1 MTRPGEVRVEGLTWR
16 PLGRRAAVVQDLDLH
31 LEPGERVLLA
41 GPSGAGKSTLLHALV
56 GALGGTLAGDLTGS
70 VRVEGRVGLVPQQ
83 PGDAV
88 VAERIGRD
96 VAFGPE
102 NIGLDRDAT
111 WRRVDAA
118 LAAVGLTQGR
128 DHPTA
133 ALSGGEL
140 QRLALAGVLA
150 LEPDVVL
157 LDEPTSML
165 DPLHARAVR
174 EAVARTV
181 GAGRSTLVVV
191 EHHLEPWLDLVDR
204 VVVLGP
210 DGAVVADTT
219 PERFVREH
227 RDRLGDLGVWMPGL
241 PSPEPL
247 GVDAELLRPRRAL
260 LALSAV
266 DLTVRLRTR
275 TLRGATT
282 TTALAGVGA
291 TVEPGRLT
299 ALTGPSG
306 AGKSTLLAALG
317 GLVPVDDG
325 SVDGV
330 DPPFGRR
337 RSGELAP
344 HVGWSP
350 QVPEHGFL
358 AATVAEEVALTAA
371 RLGAVADVEA
381 WLDVVGLTPLAGA
394 HPYRLSGGEQ
404 RRLSVL
410 TAVAH
415 RPGLL
420 LLDEPTVGQDR
431 RTWAAVAGIAV
442 AAAAAG
448 VVAVTATHDSLLVGQ
463 ADDVVTLAAGQVERS
478 RDA

>member
-1 MTRPGEVRVEGLTWR
+1 MRGEVRVEALSWR
-16 PLGRRAAVVQDLDLH
+16 PLGRRLPVVAGLDLH
-31 LEPGERVLLA
+31 VEAGSRVLLA

-56 GALGGTLAGDLTGS
+56 GALGTTLAGELGGS
-70 VRVEGRVGLVPQQ
+70 VTVDGRVGLVPQQ

-102 NIGLDRDAT
+102 NVGLDRAET

-118 LAAVGLTQGR
+118 LEAVGLPQGR

-165 DPLHARAVR
+165 DPVHAAAVR
-174 EAVARTV
+174 DAVGRTV
-181 GAGRSTLVVV
+181 GHGRATLVVV
-191 EHHLEPWLDLVDR
+191 EHHLEPWLELVDR
-204 VVVLGP
+204 VVVLGD
-210 DGAVVADTT
+210 DGSVVADAT
-219 PERFVREH
+219 PAEFVRDH
-227 RDRLGDLGVWMPGL
+227 RDRLGALGVWMPGL
-241 PSPEPL
+241 PVPQPI
-247 GVDAELLRPRRAL
+247 GVDPDLVRPERGMPAT
-260 LALSAV
+260 SAV
-266 DLTVRLRTR
+266 DLTVQLRSR
-275 TLRGATT
+275 SLRGSMT
-282 TTALAGVGA
+282 TTALRGVDA
-291 TVEPGRLT
+291 VVSPGVLT

-317 GLVPVDDG
+317 GLVAPDG
-325 SVDGV
+325 GAVTGPE
-330 DPPFGRR
+330 PPLSRR
-337 RSGELAP
+337 RSRDLAP
-344 HVGWSP
+344 DVGWSP

-358 AATVAEEVALTAA
+358 APTVAEEVALTAH
-371 RLGAVADVEA
+371 RSGRTVDVGA
-381 WLDVVGLTPLAGA
+381 WLELVGLQHLAGA

-410 TAVAH
+410 AAVAH

-431 RTWAAVAGIAV
+431 ITWAAVAGIAV
-442 AAAAAG
+442 AAAEAG
-448 VVAVTATHDSLLVGQ
+448 AVVATATHDRLLVDLADEVVALQ
-463 ADDVVTLAAGQVERS
+463 AGVRS
-478 RDA
+478 

>member
-1 MTRPGEVRVEGLTWR
+1 MSGGVRVEGLTWR
-16 PLGRRAAVVQDLDLH
+16 PLGRRAPVVVGLDLH
-31 LEPGERVLLA
+31 LQPGERVLLA

-56 GALGGTLAGDLTGS
+56 GALGTTLAGELGGT
-70 VRVEGRVGLVPQQ
+70 VEVDGRVGLVPQQ

-102 NIGLDRDAT
+102 NARLGREET

-118 LAAVGLTQGR
+118 LAAVGLPYGR
-128 DHPTA
+128 DHLTS
-133 ALSGGEL
+133 ALSGGEQ

-165 DPLHARAVR
+165 GPEHARAVR
-174 EAVARTV
+174 EAVGRTV
-181 GAGRSTLVVV
+181 GRGRSTLVVV

-219 PERFVREH
+219 PDAFAREH
-227 RDRLGDLGVWMPGL
+227 RERLGELGVWMPGL
-241 PSPEPL
+241 PAPEPVA
-247 GVDAELLRPRRAL
+247 VDPALLRPAHPL
-260 LALSAV
+260 PPLSAV
-266 DLTVRLRTR
+266 DLTVRLRSR
-275 TLRGATT
+275 SLRGSTE
-282 TTALAGVGA
+282 TTALAGVDA
-291 TVEPGRLT
+291 TVQPGHLT

-317 GLVPVDDG
+317 GLVAPDG
-325 SVDGV
+325 GTVRGV
-330 DPPFGRR
+330 EPPLARR
-337 RSGELAP
+337 RSRDLAGV
-344 HVGWSP
+344 VGWSP

-358 AATVAEEVALTAA
+358 AATVADEVRLTAM
-371 RLGAVADVEA
+371 RLGRPTDADA
-381 WLDVVGLTPLAGA
+381 WLALVGLEHLAGA

-431 RTWAAVAGIAV
+431 RTWAAVAGIAR

-448 VVAVTATHDSLLVGQ
+448 VVAVTATHDPLLVAC
-463 ADDVVTLAAGQVERS
+463 ADHSVALER
-478 RDA
+478 RAVA

>member
-1 MTRPGEVRVEGLTWR
+1 MRGEIRVEGLSWR
-16 PLGRRAAVVQDLDLH
+16 PLGRRAPVVAGLDLH
-31 LEPGERVLLA
+31 VEAGSRVLLA

-56 GALGGTLAGDLTGS
+56 GALGATFAGELDGS
-70 VRVEGRVGLVPQQ
+70 VMVDGRVGFVPQQ

-88 VAERIGRD
+88 VAERMGRD

-102 NIGLDRDAT
+102 NVGLGRDET

-118 LAAVGLTQGR
+118 LEAVGLRQGR
-128 DHPTA
+128 EHLTA

-165 DPLHARAVR
+165 DPARASAVR
-174 EAVARTV
+174 EAVGRTV
-181 GAGRSTLVVV
+181 GDGRGTLVVV

-204 VVVLGP
+204 VVVLGA
-210 DGAVVADTT
+210 DGSVVADTT
-219 PERFVREH
+219 PGEFVRDH
-227 RDRLGDLGVWMPGL
+227 SDRLGELGVWVPGL
-241 PSPEPL
+241 PAPRPIAVDPGLVRPERGLP
-247 GVDAELLRPRRAL
+247 
-260 LALSAV
+260 ALSAV
-266 DLTVRLRTR
+266 DLTVQLRSR
-275 TLRGATT
+275 SLRGSS
-282 TTALAGVGA
+282 TTAALRGVDA
-291 TVEPGRLT
+291 TVSPGMLS

-317 GLVPVDDG
+317 GLVVPDEG
-325 SVDGV
+325 SVVGLE
-330 DPPFGRR
+330 PPLSRR
-337 RSGELAP
+337 RSRDLAQD
-344 HVGWSP
+344 VGWSS

-358 AATVAEEVALTAA
+358 APTVAGEVALTAQRSGRA
-371 RLGAVADVEA
+371 ADAEA
-381 WLDVVGLTPLAGA
+381 WLDLVGLGHLAGA

-410 TAVAH
+410 AAVAH

-431 RTWAAVAGIAV
+431 VTWAAVAGIAV
-442 AAAAAG
+442 AAAASGA
-448 VVAVTATHDSLLVGQ
+448 VVATATHDPLLVDL
-463 ADDVVTLAAGQVERS
+463 ADEVVELRAGVRT
-478 RDA
+478 